1 MAKFSGEV
9 TFKVT
14 FKDYGVPVGFG
25 MTKAIIYHACATQ
38 VGLKSPWTKIDSMYQ
53 DDRFKVE
60 IINTKTK
67 F

>member
-1 MAKFSGEV
+1 MAKFRGEV

-25 MTKAIIYHACATQ
+25 LTKAIIYHACATQ
-38 VGLKSPWTKIDSMYQ
+38 VGLKSPWTKIDKKYK
-53 DDRFKVE
+53 DNRFKVE
-60 IINTKTK
+60 IISIKTK

>member
-1 MAKFSGEV
+1 MPIAIPLRINKL
-9 TFKVT
+9 
-14 FKDYGVPVGFG
+14 VGFG

-38 VGLKSPWTKIDSMYQ
+38 VGLKSPWTKIDKMYK

-60 IINTKTK
+60 IISTKTK